1 MPEKNALTHRLATLE
16 GARLSAAEL
25 ELVVSEI
32 EDLERIVAELE
43 EFAEGTP
50 WISLQNQPSR
60 KGS

>member
-1 MPEKNALTHRLATLE
+1 MPEKNALTHRLAMLE

-32 EDLERIVAELE
+32 EDLERIVTELE
-43 EFAEGTP
+43 ELAEGIP
-50 WISLQNQPSR
+50 WISLQDQPSR

>member
-1 MPEKNALTHRLATLE
+1 MPEKNALTHRLAMLE

-32 EDLERIVAELE
+32 EDLERIVTELE

-50 WISLQNQPSR
+50 WISLQNQPSG